1 MSGEEAATGTPA
13 RRLAAR
19 LAHDVGKH
27 AARTAHN
34 VEPAGWTPE
43 LADML
48 YRDLYALPGGR
59 ASVIFASFAG
69 PIVEQLG
76 PQPALAEARGWLAEI
91 DGLESAV
98 RTGEVPALRR
108 AAELAL
114 AVERTLRAFASSLKE
129 GEETP

>member
-1 MSGEEAATGTPA
+1 VSGEEAATATPA

-34 VEPAGWTPE
+34 VEPSGWTPE

-48 YRDLYALPGGR
+48 CRDLYALPGGR
-59 ASVIFASFAG
+59 ASAIFASFAD
-69 PIVEQLG
+69 PIVERLG
-76 PQPALAEARGWLAEI
+76 PQPSLARVRGWLAEI

-98 RTGEVPALRR
+98 RAGDVSALCR
-108 AAELAL
+108 AADLAL
-114 AVERTLRAFASSLKE
+114 AVERALRAFAGSLKE
-129 GEETP
+129 KEETP